1 MVRQKVLILLSGK
14 FLEWS
19 QCTHRWWLL
28 WHLSGTMMISPTMI
42 FVVKFWIVV
51 TIGCWLTS
59 FTTSLVLP
67 TIAVHYIR
75 TIPTLYFLDSY
86 VPQHYKP
93 QRSPRPS
100 KPRWP
105 VWLQI
110 SLNIILYIILFI
122 TFHHPSLLLAASHNI
137 MNLIFY
143 LIIGFAWKVTLVP
156 YIVASK
162 RHQYVANVNCSDNE
176 ETNFFGNRV
185 FWWMCESTIKVCS
198 IQLRRYNKFEQGQ
211 N

>member
-1 MVRQKVLILLSGK
+1 MATLAPKWHDDDQPHDDLRCQILDRRDNWLLANFFYYISCASYNSSSLYQDYSHTLLSR
-14 FLEWS
+14 LICS
-19 QCTHRWWLL
+19 
-28 WHLSGTMMISPTMI
+28 
-42 FVVKFWIVV
+42 
-51 TIGCWLTS
+51 
-59 FTTSLVLP
+59 
-67 TIAVHYIR
+67 
-75 TIPTLYFLDSY
+75 
-86 VPQHYKP
+86 QHYKP
-93 QRSPRPS
+93 QRSPGPS

-143 LIIGFAWKVTLVP
+143 LIIGVAWKVTLVP
-156 YIVASK
+156 YIAASK

-176 ETNFFGNRV
+176 ETIFFGNRV

>member
-93 QRSPRPS
+93 QRSPGPS

-110 SLNIILYIILFI
+110 SLNIILYIILIFSSHFI
-122 TFHHPSLLLAASHNI
+122 ILPYYWLLPTISWI
-137 MNLIFY
+137 WF
-143 LIIGFAWKVTLVP
+143 FTLSSELP
-156 YIVASK
+156 EKLHWYHI
-162 RHQYVANVNCSDNE
+162 
-176 ETNFFGNRV
+176 
-185 FWWMCESTIKVCS
+185 
-198 IQLRRYNKFEQGQ
+198 
-211 N
+211 